1 MFLKNLQ
8 LKNFKC
14 HAELAVDFTT
24 TDGGK
29 VPVRKTTFVT
39 GENGAGKSALLQAIA
54 MVTGGS
60 EALRYLPG
68 FPNTYIRY
76 GFDTAEISATIATAQ
91 GEERELSLILHR
103 DEPVWD
109 AVTRARTT
117 LAPMDAALRHTH
129 RSYFVAGFGS
139 GRRVDPA
146 MAWAVRL
153 YPSGSTRYAAV
164 HSLFNRDALL
174 RPLPAWA
181 ADVLERGGAEAMD
194 TLASAINTFL
204 PEAVR
209 FHSITADGLVMFSTP
224 DGLLPL
230 EQLSNGYQQT
240 VAWVGDLLY
249 HVTRTFGDYKNPLS
263 ARGVLLIDEADLH
276 LHPAWQRQLYQFLQK
291 GLPQMQVIATT
302 YSPVTASE
310 AGANE
315 VLVLERDPV
324 GIPLLAS
331 PRRAVEVPGVTE
343 EFGMAA

>member
-1 MFLKNLQ
+1 MFLKKIQ
-8 LKNFKC
+8 LINFKC
-14 HAELAVDFTT
+14 HADLSVDFTRP
-24 TDGGK
+24 DGGK

-60 EALRYLPG
+60 DALRHLPG
-68 FPNTYIRY
+68 FPNAYVRH
-76 GFDTAEISATIATAQ
+76 GADSAEISAVITTAQ
-91 GEERELSLILHR
+91 GEERELSLVLHR

-109 AVTRARTT
+109 AVVRARTT

-174 RPLPAWA
+174 RPLHAWA
-181 ADVLERGGAEAMD
+181 ADVLERGGTGAMD
-194 TLASAINTFL
+194 ALAAAINAFL
-204 PEAVR
+204 PDDVR
-209 FHSITADGLVMFSTP
+209 FHSIIPDGQVMFATP

-230 EQLSNGYQQT
+230 ELLSNGYQQT

-249 HVTRTFGDYKNPLS
+249 HITRTFGDYKNPLA

-302 YSPVTASE
+302 YSPV
-310 AGANE
+310 
-315 VLVLERDPV
+315 
-324 GIPLLAS
+324 
-331 PRRAVEVPGVTE
+331 RRQAKQGKTRCWN
-343 EFGMAA
+343 